1 MVRKT
6 TASVEMAIGAVIA
19 VTLLVYMLLGNF
31 TRYVADDYGI
41 AIAVRLRGYWAQQV
55 ADYRFTD
62 GHFAATALETA
73 GTALNPVFVRVLPG
87 SLILAWTG
95 LLTLAL
101 RRIIPVAGD
110 RGCFLVAAGVVY
122 TTLRVTPSPFLSVY
136 WMTASLEF
144 VVPLLL
150 ASLMLFL
157 IASRNR
163 DRHRR
168 LRIALVCLIAF
179 IAAGEAEIYTA
190 AQCVALT
197 AAVAVASCRLS
208 LAWRRR
214 LPEIGSAWLGSLAGL
229 AVELAAPGR
238 ALRSAA
244 IAHIVTVARPSWVTL
259 PFFAFQQMVHFLQ
272 TLMLQHGFE
281 LTALALLT
289 AFLGARS
296 STHATLVTRPAL
308 VGGALVVVGSMAVLL
323 AAMSPAALYYGALP
337 PIWDQIIVVYIC
349 VCATAALGWAAGRV
363 LPDLAALTWHRAGW
377 PDRLRLDCA
386 ALAAVLTGAVVVIG
400 PVGALITLGSDVP
413 AIQAYAATKDAQ
425 AAAAASASAG
435 GQASATVPPLIMV
448 NNIGVF
454 SHPAY
459 EDLTSN
465 PNSWINRDEAEY
477 YGLTTIRTAPPS
489 AR

>member
-1 MVRKT
+1 MERNT
-6 TASVEMAIGAVIA
+6 TAAVERAIGAVLAI
-19 VTLLVYMLLGNF
+19 TLLMYMLLGNF

-41 AIAVRLRGYWAQQV
+41 AIAVRLRGFWAQQV
-55 ADYRFTD
+55 ADYRITD

-73 GTALNPVFVRVLPG
+73 GALLNPVFVRVLPG
-87 SLILAWTG
+87 ALILVWTG

-101 RRIIPVAGD
+101 RRIIPAAGR
-110 RGCFLVAAGVVY
+110 RGSFLVAAGVVY
-122 TTLRVTPSPFLSVY
+122 TTLRITPSPFLSVY

-144 VVPLLL
+144 LVPLLL
-150 ASLMLFL
+150 ASLMLLL

-168 LRIALVCLIAF
+168 LRIALVFVIAF

-197 AAVAVASCRLS
+197 TALVVASSRIS

-229 AVELAAPGR
+229 AVELAAPGKGV
-238 ALRSAA
+238 RSAA
-244 IAHIVTVARPSWVTL
+244 IAKLGIATRPSWVTL
-259 PFFAFQQMVHFLQ
+259 PYFAFQQMVHFLQ
-272 TLMLQHGFE
+272 TLLLQHGFE
-281 LTALALLT
+281 LAALALLT
-289 AFLGARS
+289 AYLGARS
-296 STHATLVTRPAL
+296 STHMTLLTRPAL
-308 VGGALVVVGSMAVLL
+308 VGGALAVAGSIAVLL
-323 AAMSPAALYYGALP
+323 AALSPAALYYGALP

-349 VCATAALGWAAGRV
+349 VCATATLGWAAGRV
-363 LPDLAALTWHRAGW
+363 LSNLATVTWHRAGW
-377 PDRLRLDCA
+377 PDRLRLRCA
-386 ALAAVLTGAVVVIG
+386 ALAAVATGAVVVIG
-400 PVGALITLGSDVP
+400 PVEAVITTAGNLP

-459 EDLTSN
+459 EDLSSD
-465 PNSWINRDEAEY
+465 PDSWINRDEAEY
-477 YGLTTIRTAPPS
+477 YGLTTIRTAP
-489 AR
+489 